1 MIWCVIWV
9 VFMILWLV
17 NGCYVIGAPLN
28 PRALGGTLI
37 PWICVLILGLIIFG
51 GVSPGPIRM

>member
-17 NGCYVIGAPLN
+17 YGGSEYDSAKGLRP
-28 PRALGGTLI
+28 LGGTLI
-37 PWICVLILGLIIFG
+37 PWACVLILGLIMFG
-51 GVSPGPIRM
+51 AIAPGPIR

>member
-17 NGCYVIGAPLN
+17 NGCYVIVAPMN

-37 PWICVLILGLIIFG
+37 PWVCVLILGLIAFG
-51 GVSPGPIRM
+51 AFTPGPIH